1 MSTAFSFFLRLF
13 LCFVAARF
21 LLQAIGVEGRDYL
34 VGLTLLFLV
43 NVYWFSYLVFRDR
56 TAPRWRLDATR
67 PAARWP
73 RLLRRRSPRSS
84 RRRPGP
90 DGGLRSSRF
99 VQSSKFK
106 AQGSRFGYI

>member
-21 LLQAIGVEGRDYL
+21 LLQAIDVEGRDYL

-56 TAPRWRLDATR
+56 AAPAVEAKRDPPGSPIAAAPEAEGPPVN
-67 PAARWP
+67 PA
-73 RLLRRRSPRSS
+73 L
-84 RRRPGP
+84 PG
-90 DGGLRSSRF
+90 D
-99 VQSSKFK
+99 
-106 AQGSRFGYI
+106 

>member
-21 LLQAIGVEGRDYL
+21 LLQAIGVEGRNYL

-56 TAPRWRLDATR
+56 TAPAVEARRDPPGSPIAAAPEAEEPPVN
-67 PAARWP
+67 PAP
-73 RLLRRRSPRSS
+73 
-84 RRRPGP
+84 PG
-90 DGGLRSSRF
+90 
-99 VQSSKFK
+99 
-106 AQGSRFGYI
+106 A

>member
-1 MSTAFSFFLRLF
+1 MSAAFSFFLRLF

-56 TAPRWRLDATR
+56 TAPTVEAKREPRGSPMAAAPEAKEPPVP
-67 PAARWP
+67 PAP
-73 RLLRRRSPRSS
+73 
-84 RRRPGP
+84 PG
-90 DGGLRSSRF
+90 
-99 VQSSKFK
+99 
-106 AQGSRFGYI
+106 A

>member
-1 MSTAFSFFLRLF
+1 MSKVFSFFLRLF

-56 TAPRWRLDATR
+56 TAAPVKAQRDASGS
-67 PAARWP
+67 PAAAAP
-73 RLLRRRSPRSS
+73 EAEEPPVKPAP
-84 RRRPGP
+84 PG
-90 DGGLRSSRF
+90 
-99 VQSSKFK
+99 
-106 AQGSRFGYI
+106 A

>member
-1 MSTAFSFFLRLF
+1 MSKVFSFFLRLF

-56 TAPRWRLDATR
+56 TAPAVEAKRD
-67 PAARWP
+67 PPGSPIAAAPEAEEPPVNPTPP
-73 RLLRRRSPRSS
+73 R
-84 RRRPGP
+84 
-90 DGGLRSSRF
+90 
-99 VQSSKFK
+99 
-106 AQGSRFGYI
+106 A

>member
-56 TAPRWRLDATR
+56 TAPKVEAKRDPPGRPMAAAPEAEEPPVN
-67 PAARWP
+67 PAA
-73 RLLRRRSPRSS
+73 
-84 RRRPGP
+84 PG
-90 DGGLRSSRF
+90 
-99 VQSSKFK
+99 
-106 AQGSRFGYI
+106 A

>member
-1 MSTAFSFFLRLF
+1 MSAVFSFFLRLF

-56 TAPRWRLDATR
+56 KAPKVQAQTG
-67 PAARWP
+67 
-73 RLLRRRSPRSS
+73 
-84 RRRPGP
+84 PGP
-90 DGGLRSSRF
+90 STTAAAPPAEEPPAKPDPPEAEPP
-99 VQSSKFK
+99 K
-106 AQGSRFGYI
+106 